1 MAMNFLPGSVTVAP
15 YRDDQRR
22 LAVADPLRTYITA
35 MSSLVA
41 YWPLDDTSGS
51 YSHVINPALAEGR
64 NLIVDPGFNDASK
77 WTAQANWSVAAGVAS
92 AAAVTVAQFIFP
104 ATGILTV
111 GKFYTVTYDVVVTSG
126 IILFQCGSGTNST
139 PRSASGTYTETLLCA
154 GNGTL
159 GFRASS
165 GTFTG
170 TIDNVSV
177 TEVGIPASSAFPTLE
192 MVKNGGF
199 DWDVCWTKGAGW
211 TITGGVAVATA
222 VGVAVALSHA
232 TGVALIVGRQY
243 DITYTLLNYSAGSM
257 RVKCG
262 DGGAGTTRSAN
273 GTYTETLT
281 CTTNTNFK
289 FEGITTFTGQIDNVS
304 VVPHDG
310 LIVQNGDGS
319 TTTGWTAAN
328 SATLSSVS
336 SWLRVAY
343 NAVANAGAT
352 QNSLKIGSTY
362 HLTGSMRGDGTAI
375 PQILNASPLVTGTG
389 SGSTQAV
396 DLIFVATGIQ
406 IVLRNTTSSGYVEFR
421 NVVVTELPPMIG
433 TLVNGLLINQ
443 TSGNSLLDPVTTWDA
458 VNDADNI
465 YSGSLNSALPIN
477 EWTLIAFA
485 KVSSAGVWS
494 DGVNRRIVGFS
505 AVDGLN
511 FFVLNKGT
519 TTNNLQFQI
528 DLASTSKTVNDSTRV
543 GATTDWFMV
552 AMTGSKAADQFIA
565 YLNGVPTGSIQTG
578 LGQWVGNLLNSV
590 AVIGA
595 SSNAGTAPWSGSIAH
610 VALFNA
616 PLAPDVL
623 MLIAQLGGVA

>member
-41 YWPLDDTSGS
+41 YWPLDDSSGV
-51 YSHVINPALAEGR
+51 YSRVINPALAEGR
-64 NLIVDPGFNDASK
+64 QLVVDGDFATDTVWTKGTGWTIASGVLHS
-77 WTAQANWSVAAGVAS
+77 ANNTGVGTS
-92 AAAVTVAQFIFP
+92 TTQI
-104 ATGILTV
+104 ILTL
-111 GKFYTVTYDVVVTSG
+111 GKIYTVTFTVSNFVSGVVRIFV
-126 IILFQCGSGTNST
+126 GSGSVGTIRTAN
-139 PRSASGTYTETLLCA
+139 GTYTETLVCT
-154 GNGTL
+154 GNTT
-159 GFRASS
+159 FSINPS
-165 GTFTG
+165 GGNFVG
-170 TIDNVSV
+170 DIDNVSV

-192 MVKNGGF
+192 LVKNGGF
-199 DWDVCWTKGAGW
+199 DWDVAWTKGAGW
-211 TITGGVAVATA
+211 TISAGAAHASNPNSTIAQ
-222 VGVAVALSHA
+222 ALSM
-232 TGVALIVGRQY
+232 IVGRSY
-243 DITYTLLNYSAGSM
+243 DITFTVSNYVSGTVRPFCGS
-257 RVKCG
+257 
-262 DGGAGTTRSAN
+262 GAGGTSRSAN
-273 GTYTETLT
+273 GTFTETLT
-281 CTTNTNFK
+281 CTTNTTLSIN
-289 FEGITTFTGQIDNVS
+289 GGATFVGDIDNVS

-310 LIVQNGDGS
+310 LIVWDGDFATDSGEWVKGANWTISSGAAHGANTSVNLSQGCLKQGS
-319 TTTGWTAAN
+319 MYLITYTILNYSSG
-328 SATLSSVS
+328 TLRPFAGSSGG
-336 SWLRVAY
+336 
-343 NAVANAGAT
+343 GAT
-352 QNSLKIGSTY
+352 RSANGTYSDALVCNGSVN
-362 HLTGSMRGDGTAI
+362 LFFGGGSFTGDLDNVSAI
-375 PQILNASPLVTGTG
+375 
-389 SGSTQAV
+389 
-396 DLIFVATGIQ
+396 
-406 IVLRNTTSSGYVEFR
+406 
-421 NVVVTELPPMIG
+421 ELPPMIG

-465 YSGSLNSALPIN
+465 FSGSLNSALPIN